1 MSEAKGMVKSMKI
14 RIKQWIKKQAKGFWS
29 PVFYVLY
36 EIFTKL
42 EYKFFSLKYFFALEK
57 KPDKK
62 EIEQVCQ
69 NVTFVYKS
77 FERQK
82 MAKRLYRNIQSFY
95 PGASVIIADDSKK
108 KLSLK
113 GRNLTIIQL
122 PFNSGLSYG
131 LNKALEN
138 VKTPFLMR
146 MDDDEL
152 LTRRSK
158 IEKELQFLQKHP
170 EVDLVGFGVLQA
182 PYCRSTCES
191 AKLYYGQS
199 MNRAPKALL
208 IPHMTP
214 IDKEHIVVGKVP
226 NIFLARTDKIK
237 AIGYDDQIRMIDH
250 NEFFMR
256 AAGHIVSV
264 MNPYTAVFHYHNM
277 FDRNYQ
283 KYRND
288 IATDQIYIAMK
299 HRIRNMKK

>member
-108 KLSLK
+108 
-113 GRNLTIIQL
+113 
-122 PFNSGLSYG
+122 SY
-131 LNKALEN
+131 L
-138 VKTPFLMR
+138 
-146 MDDDEL
+146 
-152 LTRRSK
+152 
-158 IEKELQFLQKHP
+158 
-170 EVDLVGFGVLQA
+170 
-182 PYCRSTCES
+182 
-191 AKLYYGQS
+191 
-199 MNRAPKALL
+199 
-208 IPHMTP
+208 
-214 IDKEHIVVGKVP
+214 
-226 NIFLARTDKIK
+226 
-237 AIGYDDQIRMIDH
+237 
-250 NEFFMR
+250 
-256 AAGHIVSV
+256 
-264 MNPYTAVFHYHNM
+264 
-277 FDRNYQ
+277 
-283 KYRND
+283 
-288 IATDQIYIAMK
+288 
-299 HRIRNMKK
+299 